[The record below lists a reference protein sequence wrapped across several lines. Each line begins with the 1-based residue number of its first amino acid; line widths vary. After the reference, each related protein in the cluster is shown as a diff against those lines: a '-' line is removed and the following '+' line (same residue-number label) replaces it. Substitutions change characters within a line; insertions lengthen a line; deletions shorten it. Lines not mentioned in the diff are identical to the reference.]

1 MTVAT
6 TTPYDSEVGDGIK
19 TAFDFAFKIYAATD
33 LVIWKETAAGVYTQQ
48 TIVPD
53 WTGDP
58 EAVPDPNTCW
68 VEFDTENETGTVH
81 YSSAVA
87 STLHSYITRAS
98 SAVQGSALPTDDP
111 MKNKTVEN
119 MADKLTLMVQ
129 EVKAQIAR
137 AALSPETTVPPAEIV
152 ISAPVD
158 GMALKWV
165 LGDDGKWYL
174 TASTVSIDDLEAA
187 LALASAS
194 AIAAANSAAAA
205 AASAAEAAAE
215 TSGPLAS
222 RPAAPTTC
230 QQYWATDAEQLFK
243 YSVAAGRWFMIG

>member
-6 TTPYDSEVGDGIK
+6 TTPYDSEIGDGIQ
-19 TAFDFAFKIYAATD
+19 TAFDFAFKIYAETD
-33 LVIWKETAAGVYTQQ
+33 LGVWKETAAGVYTPQ

-58 EAVPDPNTCW
+58 EAVPDANTCW

-81 YSSAVA
+81 YSSAVGA
-87 STLHSYITRAS
+87 ALHSYIARAS
-98 SAVQGSALPTDDP
+98 TAAQGSALPTDDP

-119 MADKLTLMVQ
+119 ALDKLTLMVQ
-129 EVKAQIAR
+129 ELKAQIAR
-137 AALSPETTVPPAEIV
+137 AALSPETTVPPVSIV
-152 ISAPVD
+152 ISAPAD
-158 GMALKWV
+158 EMALKWA

-174 TASTVSIDDLEAA
+174 AASTVSIDDLEAA

-194 AIAAANSAAAA
+194 AIAAAASAAAA
-205 AASAAEAAAE
+205 AASAAEAIAE
-215 TSGPLAS
+215 TSGALAA
-222 RPAAPTTC
+222 RPAAPATC
-230 QQYWATDAEQLFK
+230 QQYWATDVEQLFK